1 LASDSQEEESSLKGT
16 GSYYMKSPIDDLQ
29 ALAVNTIMKAKEG
42 QAAQSVSQPE
52 KEAIVNKSKIP
63 ESNAQAMDTE

>member
-1 LASDSQEEESSLKGT
+1 
-16 GSYYMKSPIDDLQ
+16 
-29 ALAVNTIMKAKEG
+29 MKAKEG